1 MGLMMEYKPKV
12 GDLVQFKRRFY
23 EMSLSERQSAPGPAN
38 MSDMEYWYG
47 PHTDRWIGVVV
58 QTGIKM
64 GSWGGESK
72 DDIPEGCKIC
82 WHAGSHGTVVS
93 EYLTSYITE
102 VEPIPEEKKLD
113 KASGE

>member
-1 MGLMMEYKPKV
+1 MPYKPKV

-47 PHTDRWIGVVV
+47 PHTDKWIGVVI
-58 QTGIKM
+58 QTGIDM
-64 GSWGGESK
+64 GSWETK
-72 DDIPEGCKIC
+72 DIPEGVRIC
-82 WHAGSHGTVVS
+82 WHAGDHGPVIS

-102 VEPIPEEKKLD
+102 VELIPEENT
-113 KASGE
+113 